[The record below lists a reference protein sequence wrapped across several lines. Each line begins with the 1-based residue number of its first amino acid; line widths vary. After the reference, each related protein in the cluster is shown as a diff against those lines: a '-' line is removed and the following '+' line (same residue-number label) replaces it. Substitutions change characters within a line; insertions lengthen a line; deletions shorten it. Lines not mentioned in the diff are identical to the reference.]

1 MEIKKKQF
9 AEQFGL
15 RNTAI
20 DINSLFWKAGRVS
33 LSVMGFTYKL
43 QMKNF
48 LKGSYQVYWETVIR
62 FRQILMQKTEVEEDR
77 ECDSEKDSIKNP

>member
-1 MEIKKKQF
+1 M
-9 AEQFGL
+9 
-15 RNTAI
+15 RNTAL
-20 DINSLFWKAGRVS
+20 DINSLFWKASRVS

-48 LKGSYQVYWETVIR
+48 FKGSHQVYWETVIR